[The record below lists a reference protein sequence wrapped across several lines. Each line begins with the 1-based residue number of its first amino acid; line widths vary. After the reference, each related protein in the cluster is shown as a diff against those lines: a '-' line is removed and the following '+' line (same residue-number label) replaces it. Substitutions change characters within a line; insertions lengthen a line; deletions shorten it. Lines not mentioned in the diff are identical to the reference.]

1 MNALLLL
8 TAALSQAIPQAQHH
22 PENALVFAELPDMQ
36 ALLAAYEDV
45 ATVRLWRDPEVRA
58 EIAELWSSVEID
70 LDSALGPVQQATG
83 LPPEALRSPVAT
95 LVACLDQVSGA
106 SLSISLA
113 EARPGECAET
123 IRRMHE
129 SIVALRGIEDA
140 LYLHAVEHADRFP
153 SALADL
159 GPDVAA
165 AADPWGGSYAY
176 AAREEGAGFD
186 LHCLGADGAVGG
198 GGPDADLS
206 AQSDVV
212 QLIAGEFERRIGGTL
227 CATFRRPEDAE
238 RALGLLKGL
247 SVKAGLRPTSGEP
260 AAPSDADL
268 TWYALP
274 GERIPPLWVLRAG
287 GLLALGG
294 GSSRPGELLLRSTG
308 KAPSALESAGYRHL
322 TERLGDRSGTTVV
335 RACIEVVDLVAALR
349 SAIPMEVV
357 NLTFFEPCARS
368 IWRTGIENGRFVTET
383 LALPAG
389 EHNLVAQCIS
399 HQPVP
404 ETIWKYIPAEAMG
417 VYATT
422 INAQRLFGMILDGLQ
437 ADFSEAHVSK
447 LSKLEEQYGFSLEGD
462 VLASMG
468 SGAAGYVLPLS
479 GIMGPPGMAL
489 VVELDDTER
498 FQKGLEGLLKFLEDQ
513 SGGEFK
519 VQYRPYREVPLWTFS
534 FENTGAPIPISPSLV
549 IQEGHLFA
557 TLTSQRAKKEIK
569 RLQDLAAP
577 AEPTAAEAPAENGAE
592 PAPPA
597 IHVVRSLAPSDA
609 TAVGYMDWAQLFG
622 GAYDGGKALLA
633 LMGGGLNLPFDPM
646 LLPEGELFTQFYEP
660 SFSWTRVSE
669 DAVYSRGESSL
680 GPEAVLGVIGIGG
693 VAALAVQEVIGS
705 KPAPQPTSTAKVVE
719 TVAEPVALD
728 PAAQLDATRESLR
741 FLATRLAVYK
751 LEVKRYPGRLEDL
764 LLPTGTFPRGFLD
777 GRELPRDAWK
787 NAFSY
792 SASADG
798 SGYRLWSMG
807 PDGVDQSGEGDD
819 LVN

>member
-8 TAALSQAIPQAQHH
+8 TAVLSQAIPQAQHH

-36 ALLAAYEDV
+36 GLLAAYEDV
-45 ATVRLWRDPEVRA
+45 SSVRLWRDPDVRA
-58 EIAELWSSVEID
+58 ELAELWSSVEID
-70 LDSALGPVQQATG
+70 LDSALGQIQQATG
-83 LPPEALRSPVAT
+83 LPPEALRSPVAA
-95 LVACLDQVSGA
+95 LVSCLDQVSGA

-123 IRRMHE
+123 IRRMHA
-129 SIVALRGIEDA
+129 SLVALRGIEDA

-153 SALADL
+153 SDLAEL

-176 AAREEGAGFD
+176 TAREEGAGFE
-186 LHCLGADGAVGG
+186 LRCLGADGAVGG
-198 GGPDADLS
+198 GGPDTDLS
-206 AQSDVV
+206 ARSDVV
-212 QLIAGEFERRIGGTL
+212 QLIAGEFERRIGATL

-238 RALGLLKGL
+238 RVLGLLTGL
-247 SVKAGLRPTSGEP
+247 SAKAGLQPTSGK
-260 AAPSDADL
+260 AAATPETDL

-294 GSSRPGELLLRSTG
+294 GSSDPGELLLRSAG
-308 KAPSALESAGYRHL
+308 KLPSALESAGYRHL
-322 TERLGDRSGTTVV
+322 TERLGERGGTTVV
-335 RACIEVVDLVAALR
+335 RACMELADVVAALR
-349 SAIPMEVV
+349 SAIPVEVV
-357 NLTFFEPCARS
+357 NLTFFEPYARS

-383 LALPAG
+383 LALPG
-389 EHNLVAQCIS
+389 EHSPVTQCMA
-399 HQPVP
+399 HEPVP
-404 ETIWKYIPAEAMG
+404 EEIWKYIPAEAVG

-422 INAQRLFGMILDGLQ
+422 IDAPLFFQMILEALQ
-437 ADFSEAHVSK
+437 ADFKEAHVSK

-462 VLASMG
+462 VFGSMG
-468 SGAAGYVLPLS
+468 SGAAGYMLPLS
-479 GIMGPPGMAL
+479 GLMSVPGMAV
-489 VVELDDTER
+489 VVELDDPAR

-519 VQYRPYREVPLWTFS
+519 VQYRPYREVPLWYFS

-557 TLTSQRAKKEIK
+557 TLTSTRAKKEIK

-577 AEPTAAEAPAENGAE
+577 AEPSAAG
-592 PAPPA
+592 APPEDGA
-597 IHVVRSLAPSDA
+597 APPLPEIHVVRSLAPPDA
-609 TAVGYMDWAQLFG
+609 TAVGYMDWAQLFA
-622 GAYDGGKALLA
+622 GAYDGGKAALA
-633 LMGGGLNLPFDPM
+633 LMGGGLDLPFDPV
-646 LLPEGELFTQFYEP
+646 LLPEAELFTQFYEP
-660 SFSWTRVSE
+660 SFYWTRVSE
-669 DAVYSRGESSL
+669 DAVYSRGESSI
-680 GPEAVLGVIGIGG
+680 GPEALLGAIGIAGL
-693 VAALAVQEVIGS
+693 AAVVVQEAIGV
-705 KPAPQPTSTAKVVE
+705 KPPPAVTTTPKVPETA
-719 TVAEPVALD
+719 AEPVVLE
-728 PAAQLDATRESLR
+728 PAAQLEATRESLR

-751 LEVKRYPGRLEDL
+751 LEIKRYPARLDDL
-764 LLPTGTFPRGFLD
+764 LLPTGSFPRGFLD

-787 NAFSY
+787 NSFSY

>member
-36 ALLAAYEDV
+36 GLLAAYEDV
-45 ATVRLWRDPEVRA
+45 ASVRLWRDPEVRA

-70 LDSALGPVQQATG
+70 LDSALGQLQQATG
-83 LPPEALRSPVAT
+83 LPPEALRSPVAA
-95 LVACLDQVSGA
+95 LVGCLDQVSGA

-159 GPDVAA
+159 GPDLAA

-206 AQSDVV
+206 ARSDVV
-212 QLIAGEFERRIGGTL
+212 QLLAGEFERRIGGTL

-247 SVKAGLRPTSGEP
+247 SAKAGLRPTSGKT
-260 AAPSDADL
+260 AAPSDTDL

-294 GSSRPGELLLRSTG
+294 GSSDPGELLLRSAG

-322 TERLGDRSGTTVV
+322 TERLGERGGTTVV
-335 RACIEVVDLVAALR
+335 RACMEFADLVAALR
-349 SAIPMEVV
+349 SAIPVEVV
-357 NLTFFEPCARS
+357 NLTFFEPYARS

-383 LALPAG
+383 LAQPAG
-389 EHNLVAQCIS
+389 LVAQCMA

-404 ETIWKYIPAEAMG
+404 EEIWKYIPAEAVG

-422 INAQRLFGMILDGLQ
+422 VDAPLFFQMILETLQ
-437 ADFSEAHVSK
+437 ADFKEAHVSK

-462 VLASMG
+462 VFGSMG
-468 SGAAGYVLPLS
+468 SGAAGYMLPLS
-479 GIMGPPGMAL
+479 GLMSVPAMAV
-489 VVELDDTER
+489 VVELDDPER

-519 VQYRPYREVPLWTFS
+519 VQYRPYREVPLWYFS

-557 TLTSQRAKKEIK
+557 TLTSTRAKKEIK

-577 AEPTAAEAPAENGAE
+577 AEPSAADVPPENGAG
-592 PAPPA
+592 PLPPE
-597 IHVVRSLAPSDA
+597 IHVVRSLAPPDA
-609 TAVGYMDWAQLFG
+609 TAVGYMDWAQLFA
-622 GAYDGGKALLA
+622 GAYEGGKAALA
-633 LMGGGLNLPFDPM
+633 LMGGGLDLPFDPV
-646 LLPEGELFTQFYEP
+646 LLPEAELFTQFYEP
-660 SFSWTRVSE
+660 SIYWTRVSE
-669 DAVYSRGESSL
+669 EAVYSRGESSI
-680 GPEAVLGVIGIGG
+680 GPEALLGVAGIAGLATVAIRGG
-693 VAALAVQEVIGS
+693 VKPPPAVTTT
-705 KPAPQPTSTAKVVE
+705 PKVVE
-719 TVAEPVALD
+719 TVAEPAVLE
-728 PAAQLDATRESLR
+728 PAAQLEATRESLR

-764 LLPTGTFPRGFLD
+764 LLPTGSYPRGFLD

-798 SGYRLWSMG
+798 SGYRLWSLG